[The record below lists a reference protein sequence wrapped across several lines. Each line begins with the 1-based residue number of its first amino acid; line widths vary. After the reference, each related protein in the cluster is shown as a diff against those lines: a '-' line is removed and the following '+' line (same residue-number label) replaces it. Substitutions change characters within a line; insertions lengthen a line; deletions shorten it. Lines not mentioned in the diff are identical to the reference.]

1 MNTTALPGKWP
12 DSENPASV
20 TTVNPKPADGN
31 DDHHG
36 TTESTEE
43 TTTEQANEEAEKE
56 TTNSSNL
63 PFTFRLLL

>member
-1 MNTTALPGKWP
+1 MAIM
-12 DSENPASV
+12 
-20 TTVNPKPADGN
+20 
-31 DDHHG
+31 HG

-63 PFTFRLLL
+63 HFTFRLLL